1 MLITENILVALA
13 GLKANIMRSLLTML
27 GIIIGIAS
35 VIAIMTVG
43 NSITIMVNQ
52 TMQDLGANNLQ
63 MGVMQKSQKGE
74 STDTGMNYGEGY
86 VREMAD
92 SDLITQ
98 EMMDDL
104 LTEYKDN
111 IKYVMCTEEMTGYYE
126 PGKVSK
132 GNTDAKVN
140 LIGKNA
146 DAIKFKNL
154 DMLAGRQFISHD
166 YSAAKKVC
174 MVSDKLV
181 DRLYKGDYDGVIG
194 KEIEVIAN
202 GSYYKFYVVGVYE
215 FVQESFSLGSSDNPT
230 TDLYIPYETA
240 RVATHKQNKG
250 IQYCDLVTTIDT
262 NNDEFATQVRDFFNM
277 KYYAK
282 NDAYEVACISMTS
295 MMDSMNS
302 MISMIQL
309 ALSVIAAISLV
320 VGGIGVM
327 NIMLVSITERTKE
340 IGTRKALGAT
350 NGSIRLQFITESV
363 VICLIGGAIGMLAG
377 VGLGTFAVKM
387 MGYEAAVSV
396 ESIVIAVGFSMAI
409 GVFFGYYPANKAAKL
424 NPIDALRYE

>member
-1 MLITENILVALA
+1 MLFTENILVALA

-63 MGVMQKSQKGE
+63 MAVMQKSQEKE

-86 VREMAD
+86 VREMTD
-92 SDLITQ
+92 SDLISQ
-98 EMMDDL
+98 EMLDDFT
-104 LTEYKDN
+104 TEYKDN
-111 IKYVMCTEEMTGYYE
+111 VQYIMLQETITGSWE

-132 GNTDAKVN
+132 GNKDAKIN
-140 LIGKNA
+140 LLGLNA
-146 DAIKFKNL
+146 DALKFKKL
-154 DMLAGRQFISHD
+154 DMIAGRQFIGHD
-166 YSAAKKVC
+166 YKEAKKTC
-174 MVSDKLV
+174 IVSDKLV
-181 DRLYKGDYDGVIG
+181 DRLYKGDYDSVIG
-194 KEIEVIAN
+194 KEIEVTAN
-202 GSYYKFYVVGVYE
+202 GAYYKYYVVGVYKY
-215 FVQESFSLGSSDNPT
+215 VQESLSFGVSDNPT
-230 TDLYIPYETA
+230 TDLYIPYDTA
-240 RVATHKQNKG
+240 RIATHKQNKG
-250 IQYCDLVTTIDT
+250 IDYCNIVTTIDT
-262 NNDEFATQVRDFFNM
+262 NNDEFAAQVRDFFNV
-277 KYYAK
+277 KYYAR
-282 NDAYEVACISMTS
+282 NDAYEVACVSMAS

-309 ALSVIAAISLV
+309 ALTVIAAISLL

-327 NIMLVSITERTKE
+327 NIMIVSITERTKE

-396 ESIVIAVGFSMAI
+396 ESIILAVGVSMAV

>member
-1 MLITENILVALA
+1 MLFTENVLVALA

-43 NSITIMVNQ
+43 NSITLMVNS
-52 TMQDLGANNLQ
+52 TMQELGANNLQ
-63 MGVMQKSQKGE
+63 MGVVQKSNQKE
-74 STDTGMNYGEGY
+74 TTDTGMNFGEGY
-86 VREMAD
+86 VRDMTD
-92 SDLITQ
+92 DDLITS
-98 EMMDDL
+98 EMVEAYKA
-104 LTEYKDN
+104 EYKDN
-111 IKYVMCTEEMTGYYE
+111 LQYVMLSEYVTGQGE
-126 PGKVSK
+126 VAKVSRNNK
-132 GNTDAKVN
+132 NANVSIVGY
-140 LIGKNA
+140 NA
-146 DAIKFKNL
+146 DAMAFK
-154 DMLAGRQFISHD
+154 DRTMLAGRNFLSKD
-166 YSAAKKVC
+166 YTDCKRVC

-181 DRLYKGDYDGVIG
+181 ERLYKGDNDAVIG
-194 KEIEVIAN
+194 KQIEVSVG
-202 GSYYKFYVVGVYE
+202 GSYYNYYVVGVYE
-215 FVQESFSLGSSDNPT
+215 YIQDSFSFGASDNPT
-230 TDLYIPYETA
+230 TELIIPYDTA
-240 RVATHKQNKG
+240 RIETHSQNKG
-250 IQYCDLVTTIDT
+250 INYMELVTTIDT
-262 NNDEFATQVRDFFNM
+262 DNDSFATTTRDFFNVN
-277 KYYAK
+277 YYAK
-282 NDAYEVACISMTS
+282 NDAYEIACISMAS

-363 VICLIGGAIGMLAG
+363 VICLIGGIIGIIAG
-377 VGLGTFAVKM
+377 VGLGSLAVKL
-387 MGYEAAVSV
+387 MGYSAVVSI